1 VTAFTTLEI
10 ACLVSL
16 TSLNINVSLTAAHC
30 LRFIAEVERFPD
42 VPLNENM
49 SEEDRAKRYPIYD
62 QIGDPRVPVVGRV
75 AHQKRI
81 RKLVRLI
88 ASPNPVYVAVWEE
101 CFTRARLLGD
111 TIKAGK
117 DDSASD
123 EVDLGVTMSPEVGE
137 PINLRLF
144 CEINLALQDRQAQ
157 WQNLTLF
164 LAAFGASCAKP
175 DLNPR
180 ALTQMVPASYL
191 PDSMCNLRNP
201 DEILTGFLNLLI
213 ELLVSDSPFVRNTSR
228 DALGGELSPK
238 LYDRV
243 FKLLYEWVYPLFPN
257 TGSV

>member
-1 VTAFTTLEI
+1 VTAFAILEI

-30 LRFIAEVERFPD
+30 LRLIAEVERFPD
-42 VPLNENM
+42 VPLNEKM
-49 SEEDRAKRYPIYD
+49 SEEDRTKRYPIYD
-62 QIGDPRVPVVGRV
+62 QIGDPKVPVVGRV

-88 ASPNPVYVAVWEE
+88 ASPNPVYIAVWEE

-111 TIKAGK
+111 SIKAGK

-123 EVDLGVTMSPEVGE
+123 DVDLGVIMSHEVGA
-137 PINLRLF
+137 PNKQRRF
-144 CEINLALQDRQAQ
+144 CKTDFSIQDRQAQ

-164 LAAFGASCAKP
+164 LAAFGASCAKS

-180 ALTQMVPASYL
+180 ALTQIIPASYL
-191 PDSMCNLRNP
+191 LDSMCNLRNP
-201 DEILTGFLNLLI
+201 DELLTGFLNLLI
-213 ELLVSDSPFVRNTSR
+213 ELLVSDSPFVRSSSR

-243 FKLLYEWVYPLFPN
+243 FKLLYEWVDTLFPN
-257 TGSV
+257 MGLA